1 MLNQI
6 RYLTLA
12 SAVVA
17 STFVASGAQAAGWI
31 VGLVGGN
38 TLVTIDPATRKVA
51 TKVDI
56 KGANGSVVGFDVRP
70 ADGMLYVITSERDG
84 GHHRPQIR
92 PGPQEEQAQPALE
105 GRHHH
110 HRFQPGG

>member
-1 MLNQI
+1 MTQTFQREHPMLNQI

-12 SAVVA
+12 TAVAA
-17 STFVASGAQAAGWI
+17 STFAATGAQAAGWI

-56 KGANGSVVGFDVRP
+56 KGANGSVVSSP
-70 ADGMLYVITSERDG
+70 ATARSARST
-84 GHHRPQIR
+84 
-92 PGPQEEQAQPALE
+92 
-105 GRHHH
+105 
-110 HRFQPGG
+110 